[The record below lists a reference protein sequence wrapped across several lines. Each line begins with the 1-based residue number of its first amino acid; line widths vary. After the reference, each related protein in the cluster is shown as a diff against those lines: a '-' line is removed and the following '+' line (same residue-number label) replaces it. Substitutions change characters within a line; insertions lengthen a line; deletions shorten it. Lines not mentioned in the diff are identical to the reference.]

1 MVQASFVVVA
11 WVWILGGGVLGL
23 VAVACLWLYLAGTFR
38 PMSVYRLRADMAD
51 TASFALS
58 LASLSDSL
66 LTQGHL
72 TGFWRDIEA
81 IQAERLAAIA
91 AAQHL
96 IQFETFMM
104 TPGKRAERFAEAL
117 CERSRAG
124 VTVQVL
130 VDAYG
135 AKAIAP
141 TYWQTLRQAGVTVRF
156 FQPFSWRDPLAYLRR
171 NHRKLLAIDQ
181 QVALMG
187 GAGISDLWDGH
198 FQDGHYPPWFD
209 FESRWQ
215 GPVVGILTGLFW
227 QHWLDAGGAVDL
239 SNHQPV
245 LSPAETAAAI
255 VVTPGED
262 PSPRDSP
269 IRGLFQTC
277 VLAAKTRVW
286 IASPYLLPDRA
297 TCRTLAQAIAQGV
310 DVRIITMGPRC
321 DKPFVYSVAR
331 NRYGRL
337 FKAGVEVYE
346 YWPSMMH
353 AKVMLIDHQWVSIGS
368 ANLDPRS
375 FFHNDELNLCAD
387 EPALLEAVET
397 LFAQAFEHSRHI
409 SVAQWQ
415 RRSLRQRLQG
425 TLGNLLYWQL

>member
-1 MVQASFVVVA
+1 VVVWA
-11 WVWILGGGVLGL
+11 WILGGGVLGL
-23 VAVACLWLYLAGTFR
+23 VVVVCLWLYLAGAFR
-38 PMSVYRLRADMAD
+38 PMPNYRLQGGIAD

-66 LTQGHL
+66 PTQGRL
-72 TGFWRDIEA
+72 TGFWQDVEA
-81 IQAERLAAIA
+81 IQTTRLDAIA

-96 IQFETFMM
+96 IQFETFIM
-104 TPGKRAERFAEAL
+104 TPGQRAERFAAAL

-124 VTVQVL
+124 VTVRML

-135 AKAIAP
+135 AKAMAS
-141 TYWQTLRQAGVTVRF
+141 TYWQTLRQAGVEVRF

-171 NHRKLLAIDQ
+171 NHRKLLLVDQ
-181 QVALMG
+181 QVALIG

-198 FQDGHYPPWFD
+198 FQGGHYPPWFD

-215 GPVVGILTGLFW
+215 GPVVGFLTGLFW
-227 QHWLDAGGAVDL
+227 QHWLDAGGAVNLCD
-239 SNHQPV
+239 HHPAQ
-245 LSPAETAAAI
+245 SPSAKAAAV

-297 TCRTLAQAIAQGV
+297 TCHTLAKAIAQGV
-310 DVRIITMGPRC
+310 DVRIVTMGPRC
-321 DKPFVYSVAR
+321 DKPFVYAVAR

-337 FKAGVEVYE
+337 FRAGVELYE

-353 AKVMLIDHQWVSIGS
+353 AKVMLIDRHWVSIGS

-387 EPALLEAVET
+387 APALLDAVET
-397 LFAQAFEHSRHI
+397 LFDQAFEHSRQI

-425 TLGNLLYWQL
+425 NLGNLLYWQL